1 MKRILLFLMTL
12 NLLQSCYVPVKR
24 DYQGLSSALVFT
36 QNKKFLINNL
46 YSDLD
51 SSEREKLNKKVL
63 RTFETL
69 SKGNAVF
76 VDQARSDN
84 LLPSKISFIPDLEQL
99 QNLKINS
106 DFDYLVNIRTVKV
119 SDQIS
124 AVELSQPLEYSK
136 NEAFALLEIYDLKTL
151 NKIYSQKAS
160 SEVTIDGKSYN
171 TGYYGE
177 NNTVNADRNKEKGP
191 HFNYSAR
198 SLAVRN
204 LNKILKDIEQK
215 AIK

>member
-1 MKRILLFLMTL
+1 MLMLFF
-12 NLLQSCYVPVKR
+12 QSCYVPVKR
-24 DYQGLSSALVFT
+24 DYQGLSGALVFT

-51 SSEREKLNKKVL
+51 SSEREKLNKKIL
-63 RTFETL
+63 QTFEAL
-69 SKGNAVF
+69 SKGNAVS
-76 VDQARSDN
+76 VDKAKSEN

-99 QNLKINS
+99 QNLKNNS
-106 DFDYLVNIRTVKV
+106 DFDYLVNIRTIKV
-119 SDQIS
+119 RDQI
-124 AVELSQPLEYSK
+124 ATLELSQPLEYSK

-160 SEVTIDGKSYN
+160 SEVSMDGKRDKAD
-171 TGYYGE
+171 YYGE
-177 NNTVNADRNKEKGP
+177 YGTINKDRNKEKGP
-191 HFNYSAR
+191 YFAYSAKAL
-198 SLAVRN
+198 SVKN

>member
-1 MKRILLFLMTL
+1 
-12 NLLQSCYVPVKR
+12 
-24 DYQGLSSALVFT
+24 
-36 QNKKFLINNL
+36 
-46 YSDLD
+46 
-51 SSEREKLNKKVL
+51 
-63 RTFETL
+63 
-69 SKGNAVF
+69 
-76 VDQARSDN
+76 
-84 LLPSKISFIPDLEQL
+84 
-99 QNLKINS
+99 
-106 DFDYLVNIRTVKV
+106 VKV

-160 SEVTIDGKSYN
+160 SEVSIDGKSYN

>member
-1 MKRILLFLMTL
+1 
-12 NLLQSCYVPVKR
+12 VPVKR

-76 VDQARSDN
+76 VDQAKSDN

-99 QNLKINS
+99 QNLKIYY
-106 DFDYLVNIRTVKV
+106 F
-119 SDQIS
+119 
-124 AVELSQPLEYSK
+124 
-136 NEAFALLEIYDLKTL
+136 LL
-151 NKIYSQKAS
+151 
-160 SEVTIDGKSYN
+160 
-171 TGYYGE
+171 
-177 NNTVNADRNKEKGP
+177 
-191 HFNYSAR
+191 NY
-198 SLAVRN
+198 
-204 LNKILKDIEQK
+204 
-215 AIK
+215 